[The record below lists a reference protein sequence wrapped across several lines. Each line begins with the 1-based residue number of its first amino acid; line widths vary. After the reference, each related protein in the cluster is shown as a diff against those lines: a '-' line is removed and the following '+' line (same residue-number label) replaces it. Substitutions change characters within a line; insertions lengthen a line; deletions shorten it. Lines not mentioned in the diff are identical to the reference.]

1 MTAFPDPELLE
12 FVRGDTTGLAIP
24 AHAAALRSAGAEF
37 LTQAF
42 HAFGSIAAD
51 NRVERITRC
60 ESFSGGNSGDKLIL
74 SVDYAREEPGL
85 DSDLFV
91 KFSRDFVD
99 AFRDRRRYELES
111 EVRLAGLS
119 RLPTFP
125 VAAPVPY
132 FADFHHESGT
142 GLVIM
147 RQILFN
153 TGTVEPHLHKCM
165 DHELADP
172 LAYYR
177 PIVTS
182 LARLA
187 AAHKSG
193 RLSPQVEQL
202 FPFDARAAA
211 ADIPIPCD
219 EPELRLRLAR
229 FADFAQSCPQ
239 LLPPGASTAEFIA
252 TFQRDALRFLH
263 HEKTVKRFLHANPDF
278 IALCHWN
285 ANIDNV
291 WFWRDA
297 AGVRQC
303 GLLDWGMVRQMNM
316 AYSLWS
322 CLSMT
327 TLEVWN
333 EHLDELLALYI
344 RTLGDEGGPAL
355 KLDALRL
362 HLDLTVAVLG
372 LALMSDAP
380 ALLLSRMPDIGRASG
395 PLDPILH
402 RDSVVR
408 GFLQGFRSFLNL
420 WATHDFGGSLDRM
433 LEQVNGKEGLRS

>member
-1 MTAFPDPELLE
+1 MNAFPDPEPLD
-12 FVRGDTTGLAIP
+12 FVRGDATGLAIP
-24 AHAAALRSAGAEF
+24 AHAEALRLAGTEF
-37 LTQAF
+37 LTRAF
-42 HAFGSIAAD
+42 HAFGSLAPD
-51 NRVERITRC
+51 NRVARIRRC
-60 ESFSGGNSGDKLIL
+60 ESFSGGNSGDKLVL
-74 SVDYAREEPGL
+74 SLDYARDEPGL
-85 DSDLFV
+85 DRELFV
-91 KFSRDFVD
+91 KFSRDFAD

-119 RLPTFP
+119 RLPAFP
-125 VAAPVPY
+125 VSAPHPY

-147 RQILFN
+147 QRILFGSGN
-153 TGTVEPHLHKCM
+153 VEPHLHKCM

-172 LAYYR
+172 LVYYR

-202 FPFDARAAA
+202 FPFDAQAAA
-211 ADIPIPCD
+211 ADMPIPCD
-219 EPELRLRLAR
+219 EAQLIERLTRY
-229 FADFAQSCPQ
+229 ADFARACPQ
-239 LLPPGASTAEFIA
+239 LLPPNVSTPEFIA
-252 TFQRDALRFLH
+252 MLERDAPRFLR
-263 HEKTVKRFLHANPDF
+263 HERAVKRFLHANADF

-291 WFWRDA
+291 WFWCDA
-297 AGVRQC
+297 AGTRHC

-322 CLSMT
+322 SLSMT
-327 TLEVWN
+327 TLEVWDR
-333 EHLDELLALYI
+333 HLDELLDLYI
-344 RTLGDEGGPAL
+344 GTLHEEGGPRLDLAEL
-355 KLDALRL
+355 KL
-362 HLDLTVAVLG
+362 HLDLAVAVIG

-380 ALLLSRMPDIGRASG
+380 ALILSRMPEAAQASG
-395 PLDPILH
+395 PLDPILD

-420 WATHDFGGSLDRM
+420 WERHDFGASLDQM
-433 LEQVNGKEGLRS
+433 LARDAS